1 MARKSKKVADVV
13 ETVEQEAA
21 VSELSNEQ
29 EANVSVEQDAAEPKT
44 SLDELVDAG
53 IAEIASDS
61 DDEFSVLD
69 EEIAVPANIDRIL
82 RLYPQYP
89 ECFVSDEGFV
99 YPKGTPKCQRG
110 KAILYKNKYY
120 K

>member
-29 EANVSVEQDAAEPKT
+29 EAAEPKT

-99 YPKGTPKCQRG
+99 YPKDTPKCQRG
-110 KAILYKNKYY
+110 RAILYKNKYY